1 MSTPGSAAERPCSL
15 CGDGSAG
22 AAARRLSIG
31 PPFSQCWRCGGQIEK
46 SGVHEWDMHSRA
58 ARWTIASRRIRFALA
73 AGLVPALVYAGL
85 ALAGPRTLDPRT
97 ALLFL
102 GAGWLAA
109 GLWEGARLSMEIS
122 ASRRRMSDPMYR
134 AKLVQHG
141 IAASRALLDGR

>member
-1 MSTPGSAAERPCSL
+1 MNTPGSAAERPCSL
-15 CGDGSAG
+15 CGDGRAG
-22 AAARRLSIG
+22 GAPRRLSIG
-31 PPFSQCWRCGGQIEK
+31 PPFSQCWRCGGEVEK

-58 ARWTIASRRIRFALA
+58 ARWTIASRRLRFALA
-73 AGLVPALVYAGL
+73 AGLVPVLVDTGLVLSGRRALDA
-85 ALAGPRTLDPRT
+85 RT
-97 ALLFL
+97 ALLCL

-109 GLWEGARLSMEIS
+109 GLWEGVRLSMEIS